1 MPESIRS
8 LVSRTMAGYKLGGY
22 AEATISSELMERER
36 ALADSAINLAEAR
49 WSEGTMFREIF
60 DQVGIRY
67 TEPDRKHA
75 VTVAESLAESVETQ
89 EHDTFVGPAA
99 RIATVLM
106 EHGVAVT
113 MASLDSDGELTITG
127 MLAPESD
134 SNEVQP
140 VKSKNPTFSELLE
153 RLDNVGRRVSAIEGR
168 LDNPTLSL

>member
-8 LVSRTMAGYKLGGY
+8 LVANATTGYKLGGY
-22 AEATISSELMERER
+22 IEATISSALMERER
-36 ALADSAINLAEAR
+36 ALADSAINLAESR

-67 TEPDRKHA
+67 TEPELADAKE
-75 VTVAESLAESVETQ
+75 AEDVGTHEG
-89 EHDTFVGPAA
+89 FIGPAA
-99 RIATVLM
+99 RIAAVLT
-106 EHGVAVT
+106 EHGVAT
-113 MASLDSDGELTITG
+113 STIKIDSDGELTFIG

-140 VKSKNPTFSELLE
+140 VKSNPSTLPGRLKLIEE
-153 RLDNVGRRVSAIEGR
+153 RLTTIEAR